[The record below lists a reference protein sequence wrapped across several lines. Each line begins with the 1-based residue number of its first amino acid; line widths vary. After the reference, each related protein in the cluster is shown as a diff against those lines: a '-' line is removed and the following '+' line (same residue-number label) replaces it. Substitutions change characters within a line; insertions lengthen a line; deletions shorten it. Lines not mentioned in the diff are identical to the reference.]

1 MVGVTPTEIFKP
13 RRFQNLR
20 GFFNHNKMR
29 KFQLLPLAIFSLFFL
44 LMNWYVIGGLQVA
57 APQTYVPAVFW
68 LVIILSTFSVLYAIQ
83 GIRSRGMGRFFK
95 IATHAFL
102 MLFVSEILFLLVLLS
117 QDVYRFAAGA
127 FYLVSDDQ
135 FLVPA
140 RNLVWISIS
149 IAVFFF
155 SIIIFLYGIL
165 KGKYAYRVIKH
176 TLFFKD
182 LPAAFDGFTIT
193 QISDVHAG
201 SFTNPKA
208 VQKGIDMI
216 NAQQSDLF
224 VFTGD
229 LVNNKAE
236 EIKPWIGHFSQIKA
250 KYGQFSI
257 LGNHDYGDYVKWEN
271 DLVKQGNLQQLKT
284 YHAEL
289 GFRLL
294 LDEHVEIQKD
304 GEKIILAGIENWGL
318 GFGERGDLA
327 KALQGTTKDEFKILL
342 SHDPSHWEA
351 QVKNNPN
358 KIHLSLAGHTHG
370 MQFGIEAFGI
380 KWSPVKF
387 RYKHWA
393 GIKEENERFL
403 NVNRGF
409 GFIGFSGRV
418 GIWPEITVIKLKKS

>member
-1 MVGVTPTEIFKP
+1 M
-13 RRFQNLR
+13 RRL
-20 GFFNHNKMR
+20 KI
-29 KFQLLPLAIFSLFFL
+29 LPLAFFTTLFF
-44 LMNWYVIGGLQVA
+44 LMNWYILGGLQTVVHHSYF
-57 APQTYVPAVFW
+57 PVLFW
-68 LVIILSTFSVLYAIQ
+68 GVVTLSVGALIYAITGMQ
-83 GIRSRGMGRFFK
+83 TRGMGSFFK

-102 MLFVSEILFLLVLLS
+102 MLFVSEVLFFLVLLS
-117 QDVYRFAAGA
+117 DDLYRLLAGVFNLA
-127 FYLVSDDQ
+127 THRE
-135 FLVPA
+135 FLAPA
-140 RNLVWISIS
+140 RNFVWISIG
-149 IAVFFF
+149 IGVFFS
-155 SIIIFLYGIL
+155 SIFLFLYGIW

-176 TLFFKD
+176 KLYFKD

-201 SFTNPKA
+201 SFTNTKQ
-208 VQKGIDMI
+208 VQRGIDMI
-216 NAQQSDLF
+216 NDQKSDLF

-236 EIKPWIGHFSQIKA
+236 EIKPWIKHFSQISA
-250 KYGQFSI
+250 KYGQFSV

-271 DLVKQGNLQQLKT
+271 DLVKQGNLQQLKK

-294 LDEHVEIQKD
+294 LDEHVELEKD

-318 GFGERGDLA
+318 GFGERGDLQ
-327 KALQGTTKDEFKILL
+327 KALQGTTPNQFKVLL

-351 QVKNNPN
+351 QVKNNPS

-370 MQFGIEAFGI
+370 MQFGIEAFGM
-380 KWSPVKF
+380 KWSPVKL

-393 GIKEENERFL
+393 GIKEENGRIL

-418 GIWPEITVIKLKKS
+418 GIWPEITVIELKKG